1 MSFARSQE
9 MSGEEGDDLAPS
21 AMPPDLLDAAGAQ
34 GAGPRFPVVGIGA
47 SAGGFEAFTKLLGG
61 LPPRPGMAFVLVQH
75 LDPKRESILPGLL
88 SGNTSMP
95 VRAAEDGMSLEQDH
109 VYVIPPNAVVTVG
122 DSRLRLSPRPEA
134 PRHFMP
140 VDYLF
145 RSLAKSMGRRAIG
158 VILSGGGTDG
168 A

>member
-1 MSFARSQE
+1 
-9 MSGEEGDDLAPS
+9 
-21 AMPPDLLDAAGAQ
+21 
-34 GAGPRFPVVGIGA
+34 
-47 SAGGFEAFTKLLGG
+47 
-61 LPPRPGMAFVLVQH
+61 
-75 LDPKRESILPGLL
+75 LL

-134 PRHFMP
+134 PRPFMP

-168 A
+168 ALGLQEIKEADGITFAQDEASATHDSMPRSAILSGCVDYVLPPDAIARELARIGRHPYLTGPADPLVGE